1 MTKFIDF
8 MNENAE
14 KMELYTVTIPKVHG
28 KSHPEAFKVREIYS
42 DILSRT
48 QLADSDHNYDREF
61 EELREITNDYTVPSD
76 VCETYEAVYKNLEE
90 ADEIYQKA

>member
-48 QLADSDHNYDREF
+48 QAADSDHNYDREF